1 MYSLHDLKCYFQ
13 RASFTARLLLYCC
26 GALTQPAIAS
36 CTWESVA
43 AKYPGLNPYL
53 LHAIAQQESG
63 LNPLAKSP
71 PNKNGTVDIGLMQ
84 INSAWLPTLRSRFGI
99 TLEDLYHPCVNLDVG
114 AWILYENFRQLGF
127 SWRAIGAYNAK
138 SEDKRLSY
146 VRRVYRR
153 LPPGLLPAQTS
164 RSME

>member
-1 MYSLHDLKCYFQ
+1 MKALVRFGLSV
-13 RASFTARLLLYCC
+13 LYC
-26 GALTQPAIAS
+26 GVLAIAQS
-36 CTWESVA
+36 ANAACTWESVA

-53 LHAIAQQESG
+53 LHAIAVQESG

-99 TLEDLYHPCVNLDVG
+99 TLEHLYQPCINLDVG
-114 AWILYENFRQLGF
+114 AWILYENFRDLGF
-127 SWRAIGAYNAK
+127 SWRAIGAYNAR
-138 SEDKRLSY
+138 SEDKRLAY

-153 LPPGLLPAQTS
+153 LPPGLLPA
-164 RSME
+164 RAD